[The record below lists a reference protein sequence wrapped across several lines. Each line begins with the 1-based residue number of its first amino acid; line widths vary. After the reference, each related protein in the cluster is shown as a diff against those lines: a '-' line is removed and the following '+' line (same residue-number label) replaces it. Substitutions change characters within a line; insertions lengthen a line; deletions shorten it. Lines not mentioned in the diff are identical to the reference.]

1 MDKQDNSDKAHCVNT
16 AMRCTLIFTSSFY
29 RLSDEDILAK
39 NIIYECSFE

>member
-16 AMRCTLIFTSSFY
+16 AMRCTLIFYS
-29 RLSDEDILAK
+29 LSDEDILAK